1 MKVYIQF
8 IIKSFLKSLIFV
20 SSIIFCL
27 IFLLNLLTE
36 LEFFREINVKYYF
49 PIYLSLL
56 NSPSLLFEMF
66 PFIFL
71 ICTQACF
78 IGLMKNHQI
87 ETMKYLGLKNI
98 KIVFILISTAFCT
111 GIFLIVLFY
120 NFSSNLKKIYL
131 DLKSNYSSE
140 NKYLAVITNNGLWIK
155 DNING
160 KVNIINAKK
169 IDGKFL
175 ISASITELDKK
186 FNVKKHIETDKIDIS
201 RDNWII
207 QNPTVYKNNEKKE
220 LISTNFKSNF
230 DYERIQ
236 SLFSNLSSMSVLEL
250 FELNKNYEMINLS
263 TTEIKLQIQKVLTYP
278 IYLCLMSLLAC
289 IIMFYFNKNQS
300 NTIKISFG
308 LFLSVIIYY
317 INNFLFVMGK
327 TEKINVMFA
336 IWIPI
341 IALILINSLYTLK
354 INEK

>member
-98 KIVFILISTAFCT
+98 KIVFILISTAFST

-120 NFSSNLKKIYL
+120 NFSSNLKKIYI

-155 DNING
+155 DNIDGNI
-160 KVNIINAKK
+160 NIINAKK

-220 LISTNFKSNF
+220 LISANFKSNF

-250 FELNKNYEMINLS
+250 FELNKNYEMLNLS
-263 TTEIKLQIQKVLTYP
+263 TIEIKLQIQKVLTYP

-317 INNFLFVMGK
+317 MNNFLFVMGK

>member
-20 SSIIFCL
+20 SLIIFCL

-36 LEFFREINVKYYF
+36 LEFFREVNINYYF

-71 ICTQACF
+71 ISTQACF

-87 ETMKYLGLKNI
+87 QTMKYLGLKNI
-98 KIVFILISTAFCT
+98 KIIFILISTAFCT

-131 DLKSNYSSE
+131 DLKSDYTSE

-160 KVNIINAKK
+160 KINIINAKK

-175 ISASITELDKK
+175 IAASITELDKK
-186 FNVKKHIETDKIDIS
+186 FSVKKHIETEKIDIS
-201 RDNWII
+201 KNNWII
-207 QNPTVYKNNEKKE
+207 QNPTVYTNNEKKE
-220 LISTNFKSNF
+220 VASINFQSNF

-250 FELNKNYEMINLS
+250 FELNQNYEMLNLS
-263 TTEIKLQIQKVLTYP
+263 TTEIILQIQKVLTYP

-289 IIMFYFNKNQS
+289 IIMFYFKKNQS

-317 INNFLFVMGK
+317 MNNFLFVMGK
-327 TEKINVMFA
+327 TEKINIIFA